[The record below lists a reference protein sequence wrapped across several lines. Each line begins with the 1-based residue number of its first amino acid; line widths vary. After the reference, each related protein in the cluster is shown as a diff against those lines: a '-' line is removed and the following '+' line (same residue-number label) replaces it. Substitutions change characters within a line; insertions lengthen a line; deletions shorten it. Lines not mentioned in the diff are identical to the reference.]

1 MQSNISLRVD
11 APVPPAAAPP
21 WNPPVELVCPARFT
35 DSRQSLLNNG
45 SAATPTCISADMQ
58 TWPRTRDFAL
68 RCRTILIERSR
79 TGMQNPNSGRG
90 FQRKHHVHRAC
101 RISHR
106 SVSRLARSVLTY
118 CSGAGNAVT
127 FSKESSSP
135 FPPGPHKMAPPRPMT
150 RSPRSPRP
158 APLPPR
164 RRARSAATSAPV
176 SPRR

>member
-106 SVSRLARSVLTY
+106 SVSRLARHLLTF
-118 CSGAGNAVT
+118 CLVPEMLHL
-127 FSKESSSP
+127 SKESSSP

-150 RSPRSPRP
+150 PSPRSPRP